1 MIRIEIHHLAAF
13 EHLPRREAIAAHR
26 AQSLALLCQRLSA
39 LLHCDIVESNL
50 ARTARGKP
58 YLPNYPQLAF
68 NLSHAR
74 EHWVLVSSFSQQDIG
89 VDIEALNRSVK
100 FVATAAHAFHADELA
115 LWQANDADKT
125 LWLRIWTVK
134 EAILKAHGMGIDL
147 PLNSLN
153 TRIHAVFDSGQTE
166 HNALGHF
173 AYQSFE
179 ISGLMLSVAW
189 RTGQGCGAF
198 IQPRFELVQFD
209 QF

>member
-1 MIRIEIHHLAAF
+1 MIRFEIHRLAAVD
-13 EHLPRREAIAAHR
+13 HLPTREAIAARR
-26 AQSLALLCQRLSA
+26 AHSLTLLCQRLSA
-39 LLHCDIVESNL
+39 LLQAEIRPKQI

-58 YLPNYPQLAF
+58 YLPDYPQLAF
-68 NLSHAR
+68 NLSHTR
-74 EHWVLVSSFSQQDIG
+74 EHWVLVSSFSQHDIG
-89 VDIEALNRSVK
+89 VDIEALNRLVK
-100 FVATAAHAFHADELA
+100 FAATAQHAFHADELA
-115 LWQANDADKT
+115 LWQTHDADTT

-153 TRIHAVFDSGQTE
+153 TRIHPVNDSGQTE
-166 HNALGHF
+166 HPALGYF

-198 IQPRFELVQFD
+198 VQPRFELVQFD
-209 QF
+209 SF